1 MAGWDAVGAAAIDA
15 VQKHWMDFIESI
27 SSPEQEKSGDEWEMA
42 IGQKIDVVVAQLD
55 SFACAK
61 GDRGEGLDRQK
72 VIENLRSKLY
82 KAKEAR

>member
-42 IGQKIDVVVAQLD
+42 IGEKIDVVVAQL
-55 SFACAK
+55 
-61 GDRGEGLDRQK
+61 DRGEGLDRQK
-72 VIENLRSKLY
+72 VIENLWSKLY
-82 KAKEAR
+82 KAKEVR